1 MTEASIQESRESE
14 SQNGKKGGSRALC
27 RVIGKRE
34 ATSKR
39 GGGTIRGENVDMSNG
54 KNEKNRMT
62 ENPKVPTKKEK

>member
-1 MTEASIQESRESE
+1 M
-14 SQNGKKGGSRALC
+14 L
-27 RVIGKRE
+27 GKRE